1 MVQEDSQEIIQ
12 NHHGM
17 ISESLLLLAEIQLIT
32 LSVQNLQLALVLN
45 V

>member
-1 MVQEDSQEIIQ
+1 MVQKDSQEIIQ
-12 NHHGM
+12 NHHVM